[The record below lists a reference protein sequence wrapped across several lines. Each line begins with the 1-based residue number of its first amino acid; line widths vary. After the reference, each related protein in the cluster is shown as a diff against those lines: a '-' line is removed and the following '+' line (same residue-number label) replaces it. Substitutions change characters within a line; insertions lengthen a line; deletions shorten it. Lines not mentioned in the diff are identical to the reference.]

1 MLITLQNMILERIAR
16 GDALAE
22 TLDLLCRSVEDIVPD
37 IVASVL
43 TLDDQSCL
51 HHFAGPSIPQT
62 YASAIDGIKI
72 GDGIGSCGTAAYR
85 ATPVLVEDI
94 ETHPYW
100 EPFKHL
106 VLGLGFKAC
115 WSTPII
121 YDGKVLGTFAFYFY
135 RKRGPSEF
143 ERAAVSACVHLCA
156 IGLDRE
162 LRFMERRRIAHTDA
176 LTGLPNRARF
186 NEVIAFEHAT
196 NASWGLLLVDLD
208 NLKLVNDTYGHQ
220 AGDDLIQTVGQ
231 RLKAMS
237 DKDSAFRL
245 GGDEFAVIVRGGEC
259 IDLGFYA
266 AHILDCLKTP
276 CFCAGQTIYPSGTIG
291 GAVAMPGETVDQV
304 RQNADFALYEAKEQC
319 RGEFIEY
326 TQGSSSR
333 IEKRFRAFQQ
343 ISEAL
348 REGRIDAYYQPIV
361 ELETGHIVALEALCR
376 LILPNG
382 EVVSASHF
390 HEVTTDVKLAA
401 ELTSRILEI
410 VANDARKWIGHGLD
424 FGRIGLNVSA
434 GDFLDGRL
442 TQKIMTAL
450 DKAEVSADKI
460 VVELTESIYIGR
472 HEQTVVQQIIQL
484 REAGLL
490 VALDDFGTGFA
501 SLTHLLT
508 VPLDIIKIDRLF
520 VERMMNEK
528 SAAVIVEALLSISS
542 KLGFKVVAEG
552 IETQHQCDFLLGLGC
567 LRGQGFLFSQGLH
580 RDEIT
585 RLLLRQAG
593 PVVNLRRPVYAL

>member
-1 MLITLQNMILERIAR
+1 MLITLQNMILERIAK
-16 GDALAE
+16 GDALTE
-22 TLDLLCRSVEDIVPD
+22 ILDLLCRSVEDMVPD

-51 HHFAGPSIPQT
+51 HHLAGPSIPAN
-62 YASAIDGIKI
+62 YAAAIDGIKV
-72 GDGIGSCGTAAYR
+72 GEGVGSCGTAAYR
-85 ATPVLVEDI
+85 AQPVLVEDV

-100 EPFKHL
+100 VPFKHL
-106 VLGLGFKAC
+106 VMSLGFKAC

-143 ERAAVSACVHLCA
+143 ERATVAACVHLCA
-156 IGLDRE
+156 IGMDRE
-162 LRFMERRRIAHTDA
+162 LRFRERRRIALTDA
-176 LTGLPNRARF
+176 LTSLPNRARF
-186 NEVIAFEHAT
+186 NEVIAAEHAT
-196 NASWGLLLVDLD
+196 NAQWGLLLIDLD
-208 NLKLVNDTYGHQ
+208 NLKVVNDTYGHQ

-237 DKDSAFRL
+237 DTDSAFRL
-245 GGDEFAVIVRGGEC
+245 GGDEFAVIVRDCEC

-276 CFCAGQTIYPSGTIG
+276 CFCAGQMIYPSGTIG
-291 GAVAMPGETVDQV
+291 GALARSGETIEQI

-319 RGEFIEY
+319 RGQFMEY
-326 TQGSSSR
+326 TQGSASK

-348 REGRIDAYYQPIV
+348 REGRIDAFYQPIV
-361 ELETGHIVALEALCR
+361 ELETGHIVGLEALCR
-376 LILPNG
+376 LITPNG

-390 HEVTTDVKLAA
+390 HEVTNDVKLAA

-410 VANDARKWIGHGLD
+410 VADDASRWIGQGLD

-442 TQKIMTAL
+442 TPKIMNAL
-450 DKAEVSADKI
+450 DKASVPANKI
-460 VVELTESIYIGR
+460 AVELTESIYIGR
-472 HEQTVVQQIIQL
+472 HEQSVVEQIIQL

-542 KLGFKVVAEG
+542 KLGFRVIAEG
-552 IETQHQCDFLLGLGC
+552 IETQDQCDFLLGLGC

-580 RDEIT
+580 RDEIF
-585 RLLLRQAG
+585 RLLLQQAKPAATMRQG
-593 PVVNLRRPVYAL
+593 FYAV